1 MRKLLLDSNPIEG
14 QQAPKQRR
22 KYSAEE
28 RKARRRIHRQI
39 RTGVKQARVRQKD
52 DNIFVYLTKHRG
64 GTHMRFR
71 VTKAERLILL
81 EEDGKHISK

>member
-22 KYSAEE
+22 KYSAVE

-39 RTGVKQARVRQKD
+39 RTGVKQARVRRTG
-52 DNIFVYLTKHRG
+52 DNIFVYLTKHSG

-71 VTKAERLILL
+71 VTKANRLILL
-81 EEDGKHISK
+81 EENGRHVAK